1 MTIQE
6 EFTTIEILN
15 ELKKY
20 KDPKD
25 QEIVNKVINFVE
37 YYSDH
42 QDQDQKK

>member
-1 MTIQE
+1 MTIQDE
-6 EFTTIEILN
+6 LTTIEILN

-42 QDQDQKK
+42 QDQDQEK